1 MARFF
6 KPQKRKITDTKHKE
20 IVINRLDHLG
30 AGIGHLNNKSIF
42 VDGLLPGEKALVQ
55 ITDDKKQYARAK
67 VIKRLIDSPARIK
80 PHCPIYDQCGGCNLQ
95 HLSHQGQVFAKQQAL
110 SDLMVKFAGDQQVAV
125 DKQRAGDQQ
134 RAAIEQVTPIIAAE
148 HHYRRCA
155 RFSVLLGKDGQL
167 QFGFRKKQSKD
178 IVNVKQCPV
187 LAESLNEL
195 LPPLRSLL
203 STLKGQRHL
212 GHIELI
218 EADNGRVVLI
228 RHLKPF
234 SDKDMTLIL
243 NFAQEQNVILFLAP
257 TSDDIELIHGETP
270 YYRLDDLTLHFSPKD
285 FIQVNRDV
293 NKKMVEQATDWLDLQ
308 PNDRVLDLF
317 CGLGNFSL
325 PLAKHAKAV
334 VGVEGI
340 DEMVHR
346 ATENA
351 MCNKQN
357 NATFY
362 QANLDD
368 DVTKLAWAREPF
380 NKILLDPA
388 RAGAAGV
395 MEHVVKLKPERVVYV
410 SCNPATLARDS
421 QVLLKK
427 GYQLERLGMLDMF
440 PQTGHLESMALFVKA
455 KAVKKKRVVTK
466 L

>member
-95 HLSHQGQVFAKQQAL
+95 HLSHQGQVLAKQQAL
-110 SDLMVKFAGDQQVAV
+110 SDLMVKFAGDQQTTAV
-125 DKQRAGDQQ
+125 
-134 RAAIEQVTPIIAAE
+134 EQVTPIIAAE

-155 RFSVLLGKDGQL
+155 RFSVLPSKDGQL

-234 SDKDMTLIL
+234 
-243 NFAQEQNVILFLAP
+243 F
-257 TSDDIELIHGETP
+257 
-270 YYRLDDLTLHFSPKD
+270 
-285 FIQVNRDV
+285 
-293 NKKMVEQATDWLDLQ
+293 
-308 PNDRVLDLF
+308 
-317 CGLGNFSL
+317 
-325 PLAKHAKAV
+325 
-334 VGVEGI
+334 
-340 DEMVHR
+340 
-346 ATENA
+346 
-351 MCNKQN
+351 
-357 NATFY
+357 
-362 QANLDD
+362 
-368 DVTKLAWAREPF
+368 
-380 NKILLDPA
+380 
-388 RAGAAGV
+388 
-395 MEHVVKLKPERVVYV
+395 
-410 SCNPATLARDS
+410 
-421 QVLLKK
+421 
-427 GYQLERLGMLDMF
+427 
-440 PQTGHLESMALFVKA
+440 
-455 KAVKKKRVVTK
+455 
-466 L
+466 

>member
-20 IVINRLDHLG
+20 ITISRLDHLG
-30 AGIGHLNNKSIF
+30 SGIGHLNGKSVF

-55 ITDDKKQYARAK
+55 LTEDKKQYARAK
-67 VIKRLIDSPARIK
+67 VIKRLTDSQARIK

-95 HLSHQGQVFAKQQAL
+95 HLSHSGQVEAKQLAL
-110 SDLMVKFAGDQQVAV
+110 TELMSKFAATEQPQFFPQVA
-125 DKQRAGDQQ
+125 
-134 RAAIEQVTPIIAAE
+134 PIVGRDL
-148 HHYRRCA
+148 HYRRCA
-155 RFSVLLGKDGQL
+155 RFSIKPGAGKL
-167 QFGFRKKQSKD
+167 QFGFRKKQSKE
-178 IVNVKQCPV
+178 IVDVEQCPV
-187 LAESLNEL
+187 LAQSLNEL

-203 STLKGQRHL
+203 SQLKGHKHL
-212 GHIELI
+212 GHVELV

-234 SDKDMTLIL
+234 SDKDMTLIRQ
-243 NFAQEQNVILFLAP
+243 FAQAHNVILFLAP
-257 TSDDIELIHGETP
+257 TSDDIERVYGDAP
-270 YYRLDDLTLHFSPKD
+270 YYKLDELKLNFSPKD
-285 FIQVNRDV
+285 FIQVNREV
-293 NKKMVEQATDWLDLQ
+293 NKKMVRQAADWLDVK
-308 PNDRVLDLF
+308 PDDRVLDLF

-325 PLAKHAKAV
+325 PLAKRAKAL
-334 VGVEGI
+334 VGIEGI
-340 DEMVHR
+340 EEMVHR

-351 MCNKQN
+351 MCNKQS
-357 NATFY
+357 NAAFY

-395 MEHVVKLKPERVVYV
+395 MQHVVNLKPERVVYV

-421 QVLLKK
+421 QVLLQK

-440 PQTGHLESMALFVKA
+440 PHTGHLESMALFTQMSPATQK
-455 KAVKKKRVVTK
+455 
-466 L
+466 